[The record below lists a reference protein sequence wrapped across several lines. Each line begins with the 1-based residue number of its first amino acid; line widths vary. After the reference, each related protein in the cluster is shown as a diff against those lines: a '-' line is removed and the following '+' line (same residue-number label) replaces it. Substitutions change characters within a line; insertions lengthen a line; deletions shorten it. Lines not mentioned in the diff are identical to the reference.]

1 MGMAQLDEEDLELLL
16 DDPQSFQDTSEISFT
31 SVPKGKYSLLSLS
44 VLKKNQKQKFLLTRA
59 YSSLS
64 LNSHRG
70 F

>member
-31 SVPKGKYSLLSLS
+31 SVSKGKASTLS
-44 VLKKNQKQKFLLTRA
+44 FLFL
-59 YSSLS
+59 
-64 LNSHRG
+64 